1 MKELKQWL
9 RHKWKQAKINSKTA
23 FTANIPSSS
32 VMAMLFSPSENT
44 LSRKDRKCI
53 FSQIKYAVKHQEDY
67 FLLDTSDLHVKVSKV
82 KEALGY
88 LAKRGYMVLEYTPA
102 RVGACPTYAIYWG
115 PNADKGLNKESKR
128 RLIYFARV
136 IYSSG
141 AVTTG
146 IIGDIGNG
154 STNLNETS
162 LAELTMEVARYF
174 NEICPRIPV
183 F

>member
-23 FTANIPSSS
+23 FTANIPSPY
-32 VMAMLFSPSENT
+32 VMTMLYTPNENT
-44 LSRKDRKCI
+44 LSRKDRKYI
-53 FSQIKYAVKHQEDY
+53 FSHIKHAVKHQEDCVW
-67 FLLDTSDLHVKVSKV
+67 LDTSNLHVKASKV
-82 KEALGY
+82 KEALDY
-88 LAKRGYMVLEYTPA
+88 LAKRGYMILEYSPA
-102 RVGACPTYAIYWG
+102 HVGTCPTYAIYWG
-115 PNADKGLNKESKR
+115 PNADKGLNKESKE

-154 STNLNETS
+154 STKLNES
-162 LAELTMEVARYF
+162 SMAELTMEVARHF
-174 NEICPRIPV
+174 NIVEGRI
-183 F
+183 